1 MESFEKK
8 VKSKIRKLL
17 SDRCYELEE
26 KREELLETHDENEY
40 VFEVLEEHYEQLRKY
55 KKFIQKN

>member
-8 VKSKIRKLL
+8 VRSKIRKLL

-26 KREELLETHDENEY
+26 KREELLETLDENEY
-40 VFEVLEEHYEQLRKY
+40 VLEVLEEHFEQLRKY
-55 KKFIQKN
+55 EKFIQKN

>member
-17 SDRCYELEE
+17 SDRWDELEE
-26 KREELLETHDENEY
+26 KREELLETNNENEY